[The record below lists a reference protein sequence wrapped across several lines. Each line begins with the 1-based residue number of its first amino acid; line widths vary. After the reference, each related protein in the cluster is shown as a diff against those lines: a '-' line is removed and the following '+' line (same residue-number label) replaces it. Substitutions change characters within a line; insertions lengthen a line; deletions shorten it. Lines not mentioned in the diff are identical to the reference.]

1 MESSSARN
9 SPWQSLCVSGGVAA
23 LVAAIVFRRWL
34 NAEHMLFH
42 DMGMFHG
49 GPQSQPT
56 AIADWLKLLH
66 ENSFV
71 GVLYLNAF
79 DIINYALVG
88 LIFFRFL
95 AALRNLALR
104 ALIISKVMR
113 KKRER
118 RWVSTWQQ
126 AKASLTR

>member
-1 MESSSARN
+1 
-9 SPWQSLCVSGGVAA
+9 
-23 LVAAIVFRRWL
+23 
-34 NAEHMLFH
+34 MLFH